1 MSENDTPSA
10 PREDLLAVTSPPRSM
25 GRTAV
30 LIVGAAV
37 VAVAAVV
44 TIVLV
49 AGRPSAIEVA
59 GENCAGSK
67 PLDVFLAEARATAS
81 ATPDP
86 EPRETDADDALAEL
100 FAGVVSVEDDGKTLI
115 VNTKPKDD
123 DPLGVTSL
131 ALECV
136 YEQLDV
142 PTRITE
148 RIGATRSLD
157 GRQEGDWKGF
167 TASWSYHPDSGA
179 NLIVV
184 ED

>member
-1 MSENDTPSA
+1 MSENDTSTP
-10 PREDLLAVTSPPRSM
+10 DLPAAVTRPKRS
-25 GRTAV
+25 TARNAI
-30 LIVGAAV
+30 LVGAA
-37 VAVAAVV
+37 AAAAMAAVV
-44 TIVLV
+44 TIAVIV
-49 AGRPSAIEVA
+49 SRPSAIEVA
-59 GENCAGSK
+59 GETCAGSK
-67 PLDVFLAEARATAS
+67 PLDAFLAEARATAS
-81 ATPDP
+81 ATPAPD
-86 EPRETDADDALAEL
+86 PRETEADDALAEL

-179 NLIVV
+179 NLIIV
-184 ED
+184 EN